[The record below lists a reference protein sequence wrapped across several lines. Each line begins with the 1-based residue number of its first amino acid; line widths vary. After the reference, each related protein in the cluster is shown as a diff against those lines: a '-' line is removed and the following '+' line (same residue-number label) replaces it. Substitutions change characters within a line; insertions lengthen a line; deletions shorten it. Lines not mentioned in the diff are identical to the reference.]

1 MDHAYKENYP
11 FCNGGCED
19 WQLPLQE
26 AVEHAEKENS
36 DNSGTRDEDAIK
48 PKKPKPSCK
57 AETKQ
62 SNHEG
67 QERESIMFTSSVLE
81 CQNETGLPHSKF
93 VQLMS
98 PSCREVTDILIREHE
113 SMAIIQSENTEQS
126 NTTSESSLLKL
137 QALEADLCSTFLSS
151 QEDGAQVQGH
161 KDPCSQLNHSCQA
174 DETSSGG
181 PISALKT
188 QHNESDYGDEVHSSP
203 GPSQLLHHITDG
215 GNPLLS
221 PRCSSFSQSQRFNS
235 DPESAPS
242 PPSSQL
248 FMMSRSSS
256 RGNIEDATEPIS
268 VAELTKH
275 IQNLKRK
282 IRKYEERFEKEKK
295 YKPSHSDKTANPDVL
310 KWMNDLAKGRKH
322 LKELKL
328 KLSEEANT
336 VPRTEQRSLLSESEQ
351 QEAANMQQTPSVEET
366 AETAITKLKEKR
378 EQLGLPENLKDMTQ
392 KQMAMEK
399 VTLQKCLLYFEGIHG
414 RPVTKQERHLM
425 KPLYD
430 RYRIIKQLLSTT
442 SSISTIEEEGSEEES
457 SQRSPELFFRPASN
471 ASVDDYLC
479 QIEEDNEPA
488 FVSPLDEK
496 KTVKQP
502 TFSMSNLHEA
512 TMPEL
517 LQQHKETRA
526 DKKRLRKA
534 LREFEEQFLKQTG
547 RNAQKE
553 DLIPMAEEYYEYKHI
568 KAKLKLLEVLIS
580 KQDVAKSI

>member
-1 MDHAYKENYP
+1 KM
-11 FCNGGCED
+11 FCFC
-19 WQLPLQE
+19 LQ
-26 AVEHAEKENS
+26 
-36 DNSGTRDEDAIK
+36 
-48 PKKPKPSCK
+48 
-57 AETKQ
+57 
-62 SNHEG
+62 
-67 QERESIMFTSSVLE
+67 
-81 CQNETGLPHSKF
+81 
-93 VQLMS
+93 
-98 PSCREVTDILIREHE
+98 
-113 SMAIIQSENTEQS
+113 
-126 NTTSESSLLKL
+126 SSLLKL

-378 EQLGLPENLKDMTQ
+378 EQLGLPENLK
-392 KQMAMEK
+392 
-399 VTLQKCLLYFEGIHG
+399 
-414 RPVTKQERHLM
+414 VTKQERHLM

-442 SSISTIEEEGSEEES
+442 SSISTILQEEEGSEEES